1 VRIAAVFLVAL
12 FVGYLVL
19 LGQTDDVETIAV
31 VVTTTVAPSTTS
43 IAPSTT
49 TTSTPPTTTTVPETT
64 TTSAP
69 VEWNLLA
76 GGDVLMDRGE
86 AAGVD
91 MFAGIDPAL
100 ASADISMVNVEMAI
114 STQGTPVPGKKFT
127 FRAPPSAAEHI
138 GQAGVDIATLG
149 NNHARDY
156 GEAAMLETIEL
167 LESNGV
173 QVVGAGVDEEEA
185 FAAEVIMVGDVSVA
199 FVGATYILPGN
210 FSATDERSGVASG
223 KDPGVLAAAVA
234 KAAEENDVVIATLH
248 WGIERRTCEN
258 DQQRDVAAELF
269 AAGATVVIGQHPH
282 IMQPIVMEEG
292 KLVAY
297 SLGNFLWHARP
308 GRTGET
314 GVLELKFL
322 GDQLTGYEFYPHVLD
337 SNGAPVPAQP
347 GVKYDRI
354 TDIISGDCL
363 RHDPDL

>member
-1 VRIAAVFLVAL
+1 MGVAIND
-12 FVGYLVL
+12 YRA
-19 LGQTDDVETIAV
+19 E
-31 VVTTTVAPSTTS
+31 TVAPSTT
-43 IAPSTT
+43 AAEVVVTQPAV
-49 TTSTPPTTTTVPETT
+49 TTSTAIASTTMAPTTTTLPTT
-64 TTSAP
+64 TTRVP

-86 AAGVD
+86 AAGVN

-100 ASADISMVNVEMAI
+100 ASADISMINVEMSI
-114 STQGTPVPGKKFT
+114 STQGSPVPGKTFT

-138 GQAGVDIATLG
+138 GEAGVDIATLG

-156 GEAAMLETIEL
+156 GEAAMFDTIEL

-173 QVVGAGVDEEEA
+173 QVVGAGATPEEA
-185 FAAEVIMVGDVSVA
+185 FAAETVMVGDIRVG
-199 FVGATYILPGN
+199 FVGATYILPGG

-223 KDPGVLAAAVA
+223 KDDGVLAAAVA
-234 KAAEENDVVIATLH
+234 KAAEENDVVIVTLH

-258 DQQRDVAAELF
+258 DQQRDVAAEMF

-282 IMQPIVMEEG
+282 IMQPIEMKDG

-297 SLGNFLWHARP
+297 SMGNFLWHARS

-322 GDQLTGYEFYPHVLD
+322 DDQLTGYEFYPHVLD
-337 SNGAPVPAQP
+337 RNGAPVPASP

-354 TDIISGDCL
+354 TDIVGGDCL